1 MASLE
6 IGKVKSVMN
15 SKDKDNRYETVKVY
29 SEGQKTCIAMH
40 EQQARAGTL
49 LGIEPVGAPEEE
61 VTQLRSLTNE
71 EQWELKDN
79 IKSIE
84 MLIDSLVDD
93 CFTYDRKCGW
103 RIKRR

>member
-15 SKDKDNRYETVKVY
+15 SEDKDNR
-29 SEGQKTCIAMH
+29 
-40 EQQARAGTL
+40 
-49 LGIEPVGAPEEE
+49 E

-71 EQWELKDN
+71 ELWELKDD
-79 IKSIE
+79 IKSIQ
-84 MLIDSLVDD
+84 MLLDSLIDD
-93 CFTYDRKCGW
+93 CFTYDLKCGW